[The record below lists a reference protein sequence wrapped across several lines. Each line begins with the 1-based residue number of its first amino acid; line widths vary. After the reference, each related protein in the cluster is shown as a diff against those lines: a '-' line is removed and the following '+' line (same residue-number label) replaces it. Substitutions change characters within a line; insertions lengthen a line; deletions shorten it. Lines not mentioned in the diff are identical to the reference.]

1 MKKFLLVLTVLL
13 VLLLSAV
20 PAAGFAADA
29 SYVIEDYHR
38 EITVHENNTYSIE
51 DTMTVNWMTSA
62 HGLRVD
68 VPTRAEISRRH
79 DGKVYN
85 DTYQVLV
92 SGVFADGQYDT
103 DRNGDT
109 FVIKIGD
116 PDQYVTGTKEYHF
129 GYLFDPGDDGQSGF
143 DEFYFNLIAPS
154 WAAPIEHFSF
164 NIHMPKEFDAGSVGF
179 STGSYG
185 TSGYN
190 MDALKYQ
197 VDGNTVTG
205 EINQQIAP
213 YEGVNIRIE
222 LPDGYYVGARDP
234 HSQIFPW
241 IIGGLAVLAIV
252 FLMYVTAGEKKRE
265 VQTVEFYPPE
275 GMNSADV
282 GYIIDGVVEDKDAVS
297 LLIYWADQGNLE
309 IHQEDKKNLRFQKL
323 KDLPDTANDYERIL
337 FDKMFAGRDSVAVK
351 DMQYKFAS
359 TIAAVKDRIRDKYQM
374 EQNLVF
380 TKKSVRRQKIAGVLA
395 VLPAVLMFGFAN
407 YLEEFDPFAAVF
419 SGVIACIFG
428 SVFTSMLCTNIHKW
442 KSEKLSTKTGS
453 MILNI
458 ILIAAFLG
466 IMALFSADAFGMWT
480 IVLLA
485 ATVIGMILAAG
496 MRRRTERGAQWS
508 GRILGLKHFIETVEA
523 DKLKM
528 LVESDPQYFY
538 SILPYAYVLGVTDKW
553 AKQFESIAVAPPSWY
568 YGYNGSVFTTVWFAS
583 TISNNLY
590 YTQQSMMVTKSSGGS
605 GFGGGGGIGG
615 GGGFSGGGF
624 SGGGFGGGG
633 GSW

>member
-1 MKKFLLVLTVLL
+1 MKKFLLLLVALTVLL
-13 VLLLSAV
+13 I

-29 SYVIEDYHR
+29 DYVIEDYRR
-38 EITVHENNTYSIE
+38 EITVHENNTYSVE
-51 DTMTVNWMTSA
+51 DTMTVDWLTPA

-68 VPTRAEISRRH
+68 IPTRAEISRRH
-79 DGKVYN
+79 NGEVYN
-85 DTYQVLV
+85 DTYQVVV

-103 DRNGDT
+103 KKDGDT
-109 FVIKIGD
+109 FIIKLGD
-116 PDQYVTGTKEYHF
+116 PDIYLTGKQVYRF
-129 GYLFDPGDDGQSGF
+129 SYLFDPGDDGRPEF

-164 NIHMPKEFDAGSVGF
+164 TINMPKEFDAANVGF

-197 VDGNTVTG
+197 VDGTTITG
-205 EINQQIAP
+205 EIDQQIAP
-213 YEGVNIRIE
+213 YEGVNIRLE

-234 HSQIFPW
+234 HSEIFPW
-241 IIGGLAVLAIV
+241 ITGGLAMLAVVIVLY
-252 FLMYVTAGEKKRE
+252 LTAGKRKQE
-265 VQTVEFYPPE
+265 IQTVEFYPPE

-282 GYIIDGVVEDKDAVS
+282 GYIVDGVVEDKDAVS

-309 IHQEDKKNLRFQKL
+309 IHQEDKNNLLFQKL

-337 FDKMFAGRDSVAVK
+337 FDKMFAGRDSVRIK
-351 DMQYKFAS
+351 DMQYKFAA
-359 TIAAVKDRIRDKYQM
+359 TISAVEDRIKDKYQM
-374 EQNLVF
+374 KQNLVF
-380 TKKSVRRQKIAGVLA
+380 TKKSTRRQKFASIAA
-395 VLPAVLMFGFAN
+395 VLPAVLMFSFSN
-407 YLEEFDPFAAVF
+407 YLESYDWFAAVF
-419 SGVIACIFG
+419 SGAVAWVFG
-428 SVFTSMLCTNIHKW
+428 GMFTLMLCVNVNKW

-453 MILNI
+453 MIVNVSLFA
-458 ILIAAFLG
+458 LFFG
-466 IMALFSADAFGMWT
+466 VTALFSMDSFGMWT
-480 IVLLA
+480 VVPIA
-485 ATVIGMILAAG
+485 ASVVMVILATQI
-496 MRRRTERGAQWS
+496 RRRTARGAQWS

-528 LVESDPQYFY
+528 LVESDPKYFY

-553 AKQFESIAVAPPSWY
+553 AKQFESIAVEPPSWY
-568 YGYNGSVFTTVWFAS
+568 YGYDGSVFTTIWFAS
-583 TISNNLY
+583 MISNSLY
-590 YTQQSMMVTKSSGGS
+590 YTQQNMMATKSSGG
-605 GFGGGGGIGG
+605 GFGGGGIGG